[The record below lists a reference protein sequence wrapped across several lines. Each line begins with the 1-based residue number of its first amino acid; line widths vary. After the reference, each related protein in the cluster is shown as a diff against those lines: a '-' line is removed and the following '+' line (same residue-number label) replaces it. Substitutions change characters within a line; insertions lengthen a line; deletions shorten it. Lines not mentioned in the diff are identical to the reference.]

1 MSHYDKER
9 ESYQDFIKLKA
20 KEVQGIVFVEGSEIA
35 TAIFTVENPSPL
47 ELRVK
52 ELEERIKELEKKQ
65 G

>member
-1 MSHYDKER
+1 MSHYDDER
-9 ESYQDFIKLKA
+9 VKYVGLTE
-20 KEVQGIVFVEGSEIA
+20 GIVFN
-35 TAIFTVENPSPL
+35 TVENPSPL

>member
-20 KEVQGIVFVEGSEIA
+20 KEVQGIEGIVFN
-35 TAIFTVENPSPL
+35 TVENPSPL

>member
-9 ESYQDFIKLKA
+9 ESYQEFIKLKA
-20 KEVQGIVFVEGSEIA
+20 KEVQGIV
-35 TAIFTVENPSPL
+35 TVENPSPL

>member
-20 KEVQGIVFVEGSEIA
+20 KEVQGIVA
-35 TAIFTVENPSPL
+35 TTHENPSPL

-52 ELEERIKELEKKQ
+52 ALEERIKELEKKQ

>member
-20 KEVQGIVFVEGSEIA
+20 KEVQGIEGIVFN
-35 TAIFTVENPSPL
+35 TVENPSPL

-52 ELEERIKELEKKQ
+52 ALEERIKELEKKQ

>member
-9 ESYQDFIKLKA
+9 ESYQDFIANKA
-20 KEVQGIVFVEGSEIA
+20 KEVQGMSASMVA
-35 TAIFTVENPSPL
+35 PSPI

-52 ELEERIKELEKKQ
+52 ALEERIKELEKKQ

>member
-20 KEVQGIVFVEGSEIA
+20 KEVQGIVFN
-35 TAIFTVENPSPL
+35 TVENPSPL

>member
-9 ESYQDFIKLKA
+9 ESYQDFIAKKA
-20 KEVQGIVFVEGSEIA
+20 KEVQGIVFN
-35 TAIFTVENPSPL
+35 TVENPSPL

>member
-9 ESYQDFIKLKA
+9 ENYQEFIAKKA
-20 KEVQGIVFVEGSEIA
+20 KEVQGMSASMVA
-35 TAIFTVENPSPL
+35 PSPI

-52 ELEERIKELEKKQ
+52 ALEERIKELEKKQ